1 MKLQFIEFEGN
12 KYRLS
17 GRYYRR
23 NRWDQPGP
31 SNLHRAIWE
40 SANGA
45 IPDGHDVHHI
55 DGDSFNN
62 TLANLALIESRAHV
76 RQHTLKR
83 IAAGELLP
91 PGEKARAEA
100 AKWHGSEEGL
110 AWHRVNGKQ
119 AWSNR
124 EWFAKTCVVCGAG
137 FKTPFANRAK
147 YCHPNCKQ
155 QALRERRGRPVGT
168 RPERKKQRAPINPL

>member
-91 PGEKARAEA
+91 PGEEARAEA

-110 AWHRVNGKQ
+110 AWHRVNGKPLPVRPRLLSVD
-119 AWSNR
+119 AG
-124 EWFAKTCVVCGAG
+124 VVCQDVCCVWCRLQNAVRQQSNILPPKLQAAGAS
-137 FKTPFANRAK
+137 RA
-147 YCHPNCKQ
+147 
-155 QALRERRGRPVGT
+155 
-168 RPERKKQRAPINPL
+168 